1 MARVIRKFPIK
12 CEIHFNAVV
21 LLALTSF
28 FTLQSNQDQWLDS
41 LETEYLSHIFSVSKL
56 VPARTQF
63 NYQGI
68 IPFDG
73 TYNFLDNGEQTF
85 GSLTNCKPAERL
97 TIICIWSDK
106 YGSGYLFAH
115 FSDDVNSFEGYW
127 GANNEKPDAPW
138 NGIRSN

>member
-41 LETEYLSHIFSVSKL
+41 LEAEYLSHIFSVSKL

-68 IPFDG
+68 IPLVEHII
-73 TYNFLDNGEQTF
+73 FLITVNRHLD
-85 GSLTNCKPAERL
+85 RL
-97 TIICIWSDK
+97 LIASQ
-106 YGSGYLFAH
+106 LN
-115 FSDDVNSFEGYW
+115 V
-127 GANNEKPDAPW
+127 
-138 NGIRSN
+138 